1 MLIVDDDPS
10 VRETFRRVLQSEG
23 FDVAVVTGGEEA
35 LQVLREDRTVGLMLL
50 DLEMPVMDGAAVRRA
65 QLADSAISLVPT
77 VIVSGSRST
86 RSDVG
91 DLTADGYLDKPV
103 SRQDLL
109 ALVRQYCTPATPGS
123 TPGST
128 PG

>member
-23 FDVAVVTGGEEA
+23 FDVSVVAGGEEA

-86 RSDVG
+86 RSDLG
-91 DLTADGYLDKPV
+91 DLKPDGYLDKPV
-103 SRQDLL
+103 RRQDLL
-109 ALVRQYCTPATPGS
+109 ALVAQYCVPDRRGPA
-123 TPGST
+123 
-128 PG
+128 

>member
-35 LQVLREDRTVGLMLL
+35 LQALREDRTIGLMLL
-50 DLEMPVMDGAAVRRA
+50 DLEMPGVDGAAVRRA
-65 QLADSAISLVPT
+65 QLADSTISLVPT

-86 RSDVG
+86 RTDLG

-103 SRQDLL
+103 RRQDLL
-109 ALVRQYCTPATPGS
+109 TLVRQYCTPAPPG
-123 TPGST
+123 
-128 PG
+128 

>member
-1 MLIVDDDPS
+1 VLIVDDDSS

-23 FDVAVVTGGEEA
+23 FDVVAVTGGDEA
-35 LQVLREDRTVGLMLL
+35 LQILREDRTIGLILL
-50 DLEMPVMDGAAVRRA
+50 DLEMPAMDGAAVRRA
-65 QLADSAISLVPT
+65 QLSDGAISLVPT

-86 RSDVG
+86 RSDLG

-109 ALVRQYCTPATPGS
+109 ALVRQYCTPARPG
-123 TPGST
+123 
-128 PG
+128 